1 MTAYERRRALEPS
14 RCVAA
19 HPEDPTSCAGP
30 LDAVIVLDS
39 HGGMAAGCE
48 HHAARLLAS
57 LDGARVEPG
66 SVAGAATRAFQAA
79 DSIRPFCWYTSAP
92 RTESSQLSRAEDR
105 IARNH
110 RH

>member
-1 MTAYERRRALEPS
+1 MTTYERRRAPEPS
-14 RCVAA
+14 RCIAA
-19 HPEDPTSCAGP
+19 HPEDPTNCAGP
-30 LDAVIVLDS
+30 RDAVIVLDS
-39 HGGMAAGCE
+39 HGGKAAGCE

-66 SVAGAATRAFQAA
+66 SIPGAAARAFQAA
-79 DSIRPFCWYTSAP
+79 DSIRPFCWFTNAV
-92 RTESSQLSRAEDR
+92 RTESSQLSRAEHR